1 MIYRRKMKF
10 LTILGLAASLL
21 LIGCKGSEGNVT
33 VKDTDVVVT
42 TPSATPSNAAADAE
56 MKKAVEDN
64 LKKKNLMGL
73 TVEVT
78 DGEVTLSGPVT
89 INNLPEA
96 MMAANEAKP
105 KKVINK
111 LSVK

>member
-1 MIYRRKMKF
+1 MTDRRKMKF

-21 LIGCKGSEGNVT
+21 LIGCKGEGNVT

-42 TPSATPSNAAADAE
+42 TPSATPVNAAADAE
-56 MKKAVEDN
+56 MKKAVEEN
-64 LKKKNLMGL
+64 LKKKNLLGI

-96 MMAANEAKP
+96 MMAAKEAKA
-105 KKVINK
+105 KKIINK

>member
-1 MIYRRKMKF
+1 MIYRRKMK
-10 LTILGLAASLL
+10 LTILCLAASLL
-21 LIGCKGSEGNVT
+21 LIGCRGSEGNVT

-42 TPSATPSNAAADAE
+42 TPSPTPSNAAADAE

-64 LKKKNLMGL
+64 LKRKNLTGI

-96 MMAANEAKP
+96 IMAANEAKA